1 MLGVNSYTQEYI
13 DECRTRVAAQVKAYK
28 AVVSA
33 AAKAKSAP
41 VGQALDALEPVFFNN
56 LVLVLDSCFTHRL
69 RGMEGKD
76 GNPLNEVRVL
86 CSSMLEHASV
96 MQAEKTIKMNPSK
109 SVLGY
114 EVGDEIRVG
123 QADFARLSD
132 AYFAEIETRFTEDT
146 SPAG

>member
-13 DECRTRVAAQVKAYK
+13 DQCRARVAAQVKTYK

-33 AAKAKSAP
+33 ATKAKSAP
-41 VGQALDALEPVFFNN
+41 VGKALDALEPVFFNN
-56 LVLVLDSCFTHRL
+56 MVLVLDSYFTHRL

-86 CSSMLEHASV
+86 CTSMLEHANV
-96 MQAEKTIKMNPSK
+96 MQAEKTIKMNPAT

-114 EVGDEIRVG
+114 DVGDEIRVS
-123 QADFARLSD
+123 QADFGRLSD
-132 AYFAEIETRFTEDT
+132 AYFAEIEAKYT
-146 SPAG
+146 